1 MQGAFS
7 TILGVVG
14 MLFAPSSSYLIFF
27 KMIFI
32 VICLGLVH
40 SLVLVPVL
48 LQLLLDTQSYLR
60 QGGRQQNIFNSVLVP
75 TYSPSQCTTL
85 RNTLSPLK
93 WL

>member
-60 QGGRQQNIFNSVLVP
+60 QDFFNSVFVL
-75 TYSPSQCTTL
+75 TCSPSQCTNLTVL
-85 RNTLSPLK
+85 RNTL
-93 WL
+93 

>member
-60 QGGRQQNIFNSVLVP
+60 QGADNRIFLTVYLYLHALLHSVQL
-75 TYSPSQCTTL
+75 
-85 RNTLSPLK
+85 
-93 WL
+93 